1 MSHSSNAV
9 NTIFQERGNF
19 IIIGLTG
26 RTGSG
31 CTTVANI
38 LSQND
43 FKILSLKTPKDCNFK
58 DKEERKYRL
67 IYNYA
72 KYNWKSFKVIEMSM
86 VLASFVFEKGY
97 SYVEK
102 FIEDQEEQSNIRIH
116 RKGEL
121 LSELQK
127 LSASIDKI
135 SQDLEK
141 CLDGNGRL
149 KRDSKDI
156 KFVELRL
163 LTQISNATKSFKN
176 VLKKYTLTQYLNIG
190 NEDQECIAEAYTY
203 FFQLFG
209 NNVRASGNPFDSSFS
224 GKNMFDLAQRANNFI
239 KAVREAQRLKQEET
253 LICIDALRNP
263 YEVTYFQDRY
273 SAFYLMAIDTEDEER
288 KRRLEEMSKNQILSL
303 DEMEYPNKLTDENKF
318 NQQNIAACLEISD
331 IHVYNPQTSIK
342 EKYYLSTQLIKY
354 VMLMK
359 HPGLVTPSHIERC
372 MQIAYNA
379 KLNSGCLSRQV
390 GAVITNKNF
399 SIKAIGWNDVPSG
412 QVSCNLRDVN
422 SLCVNKDFES
432 HSKFEIENNQFC
444 NKISNLNSK
453 IDYSKLKGRLYPYC
467 FKDIHDKKNQVH
479 TRALHAEENA
489 FLQIVK
495 YGGIGIE
502 GGYLFTTASPC
513 ELCSKKAYQLDIK
526 QIYYIDPYPGISKDH
541 ILTFGDSNPEMKL
554 FYGAIG
560 SAYTKL
566 YSLRLSIKDELK
578 MLQDE

>member
-1 MSHSSNAV
+1 MSYSSDAV
-9 NTIFQERGNF
+9 NTIFGERGDF

-31 CTTVANI
+31 CTTATKI
-38 LSQND
+38 LSQNHFNKLALQTPKECD
-43 FKILSLKTPKDCNFK
+43 FKDN
-58 DKEERKYRL
+58 EQRKYRL

-72 KYNWKSFKVIEMSM
+72 KCNWTPFRVIEMSI

-97 SYVEK
+97 G
-102 FIEDQEEQSNIRIH
+102 FIKEFIDEQNNIIIH
-116 RKGEL
+116 RKDDL
-121 LSELQK
+121 LSELET
-127 LSASIDKI
+127 LSPSINKI
-135 SQDLEK
+135 SQDLK
-141 CLDGNGRL
+141 NCIGKNGRL
-149 KRDSKDI
+149 KRDSAEIKIAELKLLSQISKVTI
-156 KFVELRL
+156 KF
-163 LTQISNATKSFKN
+163 KK
-176 VLKKYTLTQYLNIG
+176 VLKKYTITQQINIQG
-190 NEDQECIAEAYTY
+190 VNRECIAEAYTY
-203 FFQLFG
+203 FFQQFG
-209 NNVRASGNPFDSSFS
+209 NNVRASGNPFDNSFS
-224 GKNMFDLAQRANNFI
+224 GKNMFDLAQRANDFI
-239 KAVREAQRLKQEET
+239 KAVRESQRLKKEST

-263 YEVTYFQDRY
+263 YEATYFQDRY
-273 SAFYLMAIDTEDEER
+273 SAFYLIAIDTEDEER
-288 KRRLEEMSKNQILSL
+288 RRRLAEMSKNQILSL
-303 DEMEYPNKLTDENKF
+303 DAMEYPNKLTDEKKF
-318 NQQNIAACLEISD
+318 NQQNLAACLEISD
-331 IHVYNPQTSIK
+331 IHIYNPKTSIK
-342 EKYYLSTQLIKY
+342 KNYYLTTQLIMY

-390 GAVITNKNF
+390 GAVITDKNF

-422 SLCVNKDFES
+422 SLCINRDYAS
-432 HSKFEIENNQFC
+432 HSKFEIENNEFSDKM
-444 NKISNLNSK
+444 NNLKSK
-453 IDYSKLKGRLYPYC
+453 IDYSRLKGRLYPYC

-502 GGYLFTTASPC
+502 GGVLFTTASPC
-513 ELCSKKAYQLDIK
+513 ELCSKKAYQLGIK

-541 ILTFGDSNPEMKL
+541 ILKFGESNPELKL

-566 YSLRLSIKDELK
+566 YSQRLSIKDELK
-578 MLQDE
+578 MLNEE